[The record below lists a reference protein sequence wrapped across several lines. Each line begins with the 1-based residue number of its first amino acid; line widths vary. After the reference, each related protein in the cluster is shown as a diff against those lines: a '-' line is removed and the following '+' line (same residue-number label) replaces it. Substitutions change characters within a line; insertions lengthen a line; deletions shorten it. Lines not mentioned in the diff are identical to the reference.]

1 MPTKLVATATSVERS
16 KTNFRSFI
24 YSHSSTK
31 PANWLKIGPVDV
43 QIIGLTESL
52 NIHVGLIY
60 KISSIL

>member
-16 KTNFRSFI
+16 KTNFRLFI